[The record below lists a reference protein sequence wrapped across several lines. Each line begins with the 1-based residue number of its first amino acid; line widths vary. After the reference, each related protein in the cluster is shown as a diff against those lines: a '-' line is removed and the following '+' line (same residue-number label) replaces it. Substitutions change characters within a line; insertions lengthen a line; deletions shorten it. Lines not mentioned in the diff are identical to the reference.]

1 MDDQKHPSCD
11 CADNQPVIR
20 TANDLLAFLSMS
32 SRDNRLCALN
42 ALVCAHLLVVYMQDV
57 ISDDPDAVKLNTEA
71 ARKAEDIY
79 NYSQVHV
86 EQTYGVKTTLSSKR
100 GKLC

>member
-11 CADNQPVIR
+11 CEHHQPVIR
-20 TANDLLAFLSMS
+20 AGNDVLAALSIFG
-32 SRDNRLCALN
+32 REHGLCALN
-42 ALVCAHLLVVYMQDV
+42 ALVCAHLLVVYMRDV
-57 ISDDPDAVKLNTEA
+57 ISDDPDAERHNAEA

-79 NYSQVHV
+79 QYSQSHI
-86 EQTYGVKTTLSSKR
+86 EQNYGLRTTLSSKR